1 MKPIL
6 YVLGIMM
13 CLNLPVHGQ
22 ISKRSSDF
30 VTPENRARFEQY
42 LIDTTIGLAIKQP
55 ADKLVESQWK
65 SAFWAMELIQYRQ
78 DSLVRK
84 LRNILQRQ
92 ERYSESFR
100 RALLEAI
107 YALYPTQFETEMV
120 RMVQT
125 ETNAKRFAMGVAY
138 LQRRTSNAAQ
148 LRALQDLIVQRFPS
162 YQQDAILWSA
172 YRALA
177 LKPGNKPSF
186 QTLQKYLTGKS
197 VVYSFQRPNRDY
209 AGLAIVQDS
218 TGKLVTDQQGNLL
231 SFEQF
236 GRSASN
242 LPYYLTNGNTPQG
255 IFAIVDTA
263 TSDNAFIGPTP
274 NLQSR
279 LPYEASLAQF
289 SFGRD
294 SSQWSLLKYHQL
306 FPADWQIPA
315 MEEAFY
321 AGKAGRSEIIA
332 HGTCI
337 DPSYYRQDV
346 FYPFTPSMGC
356 LTGKEIWN
364 SDGSLQ
370 FSAQLDLINV
380 WLQAGSKTGGYLVVI
395 ELADVK
401 KTIQIDEVNA
411 FVKK

>member
-1 MKPIL
+1 MKLFL
-6 YVLGIMM
+6 YVLGFMM
-13 CLNLPVHGQ
+13 LVNMQVSAQ

-30 VTPENRARFEQY
+30 VTTENRVRFEQY

-55 ADKLVESQWK
+55 VDKLAESQWK

-84 LRNILQRQ
+84 LRNIIQRQ
-92 ERYSESFR
+92 DRHSESFR

-107 YALYPTQFETEMV
+107 YALYPTQFETEMA
-120 RMVQT
+120 RLVQT
-125 ETNAKRFAMGVAY
+125 EMNPKLFAMGVAY
-138 LQRRTSNAAQ
+138 LQRRASNAAQ
-148 LRALQDLIVQRFPS
+148 LRALQDLIVQRFPK

-172 YRALA
+172 HRALEA
-177 LKPGNKPSF
+177 KSDNKPSF
-186 QTLQKYLTGKS
+186 QLLQKHLTGKA

-209 AGLAIVQDS
+209 AGMAIIQDS
-218 TGKLVTDQQGNLL
+218 TGKLLTDQQGTPLT
-231 SFEQF
+231 FEQF

-242 LPYYLTNGNTPQG
+242 LPYYITNGNTPQG

-263 TSDNAFIGPTP
+263 TSENAFIGPTP

-279 LPYEASLAQF
+279 LPFEASLGQF
-289 SFGRD
+289 SFGKD
-294 SSQWSLLKYHQL
+294 SSQWSLLKYFQFL
-306 FPADWQIPA
+306 PPSWQIPA

-364 SDGSLQ
+364 PDGSLQ
-370 FSAQLDLINV
+370 FSAQLALMNT
-380 WLQAGSKTGGYLVVI
+380 WLQAGSKSGGYLVVI
-395 ELADVK
+395 ELNDVK
-401 KTIQIDEVNA
+401 KPIQIEEINA
-411 FVKK
+411 FIKK